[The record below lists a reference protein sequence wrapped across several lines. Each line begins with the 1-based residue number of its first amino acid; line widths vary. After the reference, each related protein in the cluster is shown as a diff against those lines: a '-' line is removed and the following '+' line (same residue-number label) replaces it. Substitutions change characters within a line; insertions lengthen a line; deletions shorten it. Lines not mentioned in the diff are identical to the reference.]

1 MSLFSRRGHNNN
13 APLLLRSLDD
23 PAHFAD
29 FYRAY
34 SRRVIGYFLRRSL
47 DPDTALDLTAETFG
61 IALERRRQ
69 FRGRTPEE
77 EQGWLFAIARSQLS
91 LYVRRGRVE
100 REAVDRLAVSTPRW
114 TADELQRVED
124 LAGSTVVRREAA
136 AILSD
141 LPEPQRAAIV
151 MRVLDELDYDE
162 IANKADVSE
171 DVIRA
176 RVSRGLRRM
185 RDSMSDAALAEQ
197 GS

>member
-1 MSLFSRRGHNNN
+1 MSLFSRRGHNKS
-13 APLLLRSLDD
+13 ASLLIRSLDD
-23 PAHFAD
+23 PALFAD

-34 SRRVIGYFLRRSL
+34 SRRVVGYFLRRSL
-47 DPDTALDLTAETFG
+47 DPDTALDLTAETFSV
-61 IALERRRQ
+61 ALERRRQ
-69 FRGRTPEE
+69 FRGNTPEE

-91 LYVRRGRVE
+91 LYVRRGRIE
-100 REAVDRLAVSTPRW
+100 REAATRLAIATPRW

-124 LAGSTVVRREAA
+124 LAGSTVVRHEAA
-136 AILSD
+136 AILND

-151 MRVLDELDYDE
+151 MRVLDDLGYDE
-162 IANKADVSE
+162 IAKETDVSE

-197 GS
+197 SS